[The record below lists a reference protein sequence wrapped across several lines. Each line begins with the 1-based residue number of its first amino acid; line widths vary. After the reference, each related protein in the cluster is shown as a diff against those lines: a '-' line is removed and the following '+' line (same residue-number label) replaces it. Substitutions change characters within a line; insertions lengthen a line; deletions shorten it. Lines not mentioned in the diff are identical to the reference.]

1 MKKRIACLTIAIAII
16 FSLIPSAFAAEYY
29 YANGKQFPNAAF
41 KADGSNPYCQ
51 CSMPVGAG
59 YNHWCCWN
67 YAVAAYKYIWG
78 KRFNRYDTS
87 DNYLRDVPAE
97 KRIATADNL
106 REFFRQAMPGAILR
120 LDNDS
125 NPTAGDNYGHSLVFL
140 GLNSSGNGG
149 YFLEANYDNLGRSRI
164 KNRSWTDIANP
175 SRYIKY
181 IMWPGAPV
189 YNPHQCTS
197 WDSTG
202 HCTDPSCNLS
212 FDFDATMDT
221 AKAGYY
227 TVTKSDG
234 TYPRTGGPY
243 DAATKSAYKLKKGQ
257 EVKVIGLGHNHY
269 GSQWYKIL
277 FNGNT
282 EGYVFSSHLKY
293 SRPLDSTLSINVTW
307 PYEGQTIPK
316 QSHNLMGTVTS
327 NTNRIKTVTGY
338 LDGKK
343 MSTVS
348 VNAMSFNFV
357 KSDIDYA
364 MPFNSISAGRHTIK
378 IVATDTAGGSQSLTR
393 TFYTESSPCEA
404 ASVRTLDES
413 WGCKTVIIECSGAN
427 IRYTTNHGDSGS
439 GSNVV
444 KAYIKDTTTFTITTA
459 KNGYSDRVIERTIE
473 VPQTLAPQ
481 FSTVESYRG
490 TQVTI
495 TSTPGAQIYYYFD
508 GTLHGEYCG
517 PFMVTEEC
525 TVYAYAMK
533 EGMRDSETT
542 SFKIEATK
550 PNTPSVQ
557 LFDSQA
563 KMAVGK
569 TASFRW
575 NTDAKAKEY
584 EVSLFKDGAL
594 VKTETQE
601 SNIYSV
607 VLEKAGT
614 YELSVKAISPIGNS
628 ESSDRVSAIA
638 MAPSTVQFV
647 DDDGSVLA
655 KYTVDYGDCVSKQ
668 NQPSHRGYYFSGW
681 YPSNNYYEIPV
692 TEDIT
697 YRATYTPI
705 EYDVTF
711 YDVSGTKF
719 GDTQKIPYQKSA
731 VAPDYSSKVPEGYVF
746 AGWTVIEAS
755 ENDSACD
762 YTCVDAN
769 LKLQAVVRWANDE
782 LPVYASITSAK
793 LEPEGNKSVY
803 KVNVKL
809 TNWPTGA
816 SNVYVVAALKTQDSN
831 TGAWKTVCAERVLVN
846 LDAGSSQPLTAPIKL
861 YYNGIAKKVEVYAL
875 ERKDDGSTGS
885 AYSQAVSSSVVFSTN
900 YTNWSDWSTTK
911 PESKD
916 GRTIESK
923 TEYRYQDKQTTTS
936 SNSTMSGWTRYDSSW
951 KWSDWGSWS
960 GWSTNYVSSN
970 DSTQVET
977 RTGYHYYYY
986 VCSNCGAHM
995 HGYGRCYTWAGGCG
1009 SSAVY
1014 SSSYHALKAPVPYSS
1029 AKDFHGTGVYYTDN
1043 TGEGRGFAYINSG
1056 SPYYVAP
1063 VTQYRYR
1070 SRSQIWTYYFYR
1082 WTSWS
1087 NWSET
1092 KVSSSSTRNVETRTI
1107 YRFRDE
1113 VPIYDTSAGTE
1124 DTTGTAYHF
1133 TGEIKAEQNLSGKV
1147 ATVMVYQSKNMD
1159 PNQYQMQYVGQ
1170 TTLLDGN
1177 KYDISF
1183 IPIKEPTIESGN
1195 YVVALGIQ
1203 GTTGLLSVDVVEAP
1217 KAEYTVRF
1225 LMDDGG
1231 VISAQTVREG
1241 ENATVPTIPTKTGY
1255 RFIGWSER
1263 STGIFKNV
1271 DIIAQFEEEQYLV
1284 TFIDWVNESI
1294 GFQKYYYGD
1303 TISAPYTPTAEGH
1316 TFKGW
1321 DAILNGNTT
1330 VTDNMVVSAVYD
1342 KQTFTVQFLDA
1353 NGKVYQ
1359 TQQVAYG
1366 ESAVLPDAL
1375 AVEGKVFL
1383 GWSTDV
1389 IWWNVT
1395 ANIDVAPILAYEET
1409 TVAPISNASYTG
1421 NRAFVSGMMYD
1432 LEFTTEDGATIY
1444 YTTDGSEPTRSSNIY
1459 NGAIHLEDTTLV
1471 TAIAVSDGKNDSECV
1486 QVYFVYDDTPV
1497 DADTEDAIVLDTKEI
1512 DVVPNM
1518 SIPLEVEIQY
1528 NPGLIGYSLV
1538 LECDR
1543 SVFYIDAEDE
1553 NRICTPGD
1561 ASKYGSFTVTP
1572 YYESGWK
1579 ITWLSSYPS
1588 TENGILF
1595 TIPLKVGED
1604 AEFGKREVKLG
1615 YMESSAYTETGNSI
1629 SLNRDTVHFAGTDI
1643 SHTHTY
1649 TDAITAPTCTE
1660 QGYTL
1665 HMCFCGDSYTDTY
1678 VDALGHAWDDGVITV
1693 QPTDENAGEKTYT
1706 CTRCGST
1713 RTEVIPATGGYIPCD
1728 GATCPGKAFS
1738 DMPAKGNWAHDPID
1752 WAVSNEITNGT
1763 SASTFSPEEGCT
1775 RAQVVT
1781 FLWRAAGKP
1790 EPVSSA
1796 NPFADVNEGAY
1807 YYNAVLWA
1815 VEKGITNGTSD
1826 TTFSP
1831 DETCTRAQIVTFLWR
1846 YEGEPAPTSIDNPF
1860 TDVKTSAYFGNAVLW
1875 AVENGITN
1883 GTSNTTFSPDDT
1895 CTRAQVVTFLYRN
1908 VLK

>member
-1 MKKRIACLTIAIAII
+1 MRRRQIAFLLALVIIMSLFPVGTANAATYITNRGALSGKNYTKCNSLAKKLDSIFDGNANIYSDSRCTNLVNTKIGSYSVPDNGVTKYVGPYGDAAINSGTSCWI
-16 FSLIPSAFAAEYY
+16 
-29 YANGKQFPNAAF
+29 YANGVYYTLFGECTGNGDAGNHSQKLNVPYGAQASF
-41 KADGSNPYCQ
+41 SNFRSWNVRQ
-51 CSMPVGAG
+51 GVGALIRT
-59 YNHWCCWN
+59 
-67 YAVAAYKYIWG
+67 V
-78 KRFNRYDTS
+78 S
-87 DNYLRDVPAE
+87 
-97 KRIATADNL
+97 
-106 REFFRQAMPGAILR
+106 
-120 LDNDS
+120 
-125 NPTAGDNYGHSLVFL
+125 GHSMIVL
-140 GLNSSGNGG
+140 GYDDSSLTILDGNGDYKG
-149 YFLEANYDNLGRSRI
+149 IVAVRV
-164 KNRSWTDIANP
+164 RSWNEVSLSVA
-175 SRYIKY
+175 YIIQPKTEY
-181 IMWPGAPV
+181 YNSV
-189 YNPHQCTS
+189 YPECSQK

-202 HCTDPSCNLS
+202 HCADPGCNS
-212 FDFDATMDT
+212 QFDFNATLDT

-257 EVKVIGLGHNHY
+257 EVKVVGLGHNHY

-316 QSHNLMGTVTS
+316 ESHNLMGTVTS

-348 VNAMSFNFV
+348 VNAMSFNFI

-439 GSNVV
+439 GTNMV

-563 KMAVGK
+563 KMAVSK

-628 ESSDRVSAIA
+628 ESSDRVSVIA

-719 GDTQKIPYQKSA
+719 GDTQKVPYQKSA
-731 VAPDYSSKVPEGYVF
+731 IAPDYSSKVPEGYAF

-782 LPVYASITSAK
+782 LPVYANITSAK
-793 LEPEGNKSVY
+793 LEPEGKKSVY
-803 KVNVKL
+803 KINVKL

-885 AYSQAVSSSVVFSTN
+885 AYSQAVWSSVVFSTN
-900 YTNWSDWSTTK
+900 YTNWSDWSTIK

-977 RTGYHYYYY
+977 RTGYHY
-986 VCSNCGAHM
+986 
-995 HGYGRCYTWAGGCG
+995 
-1009 SSAVY
+1009 
-1014 SSSYHALKAPVPYSS
+1014 
-1029 AKDFHGTGVYYTDN
+1029 
-1043 TGEGRGFAYINSG
+1043 I
-1056 SPYYVAP
+1056 
-1063 VTQYRYR
+1063 
-1070 SRSQIWTYYFYR
+1070 
-1082 WTSWS
+1082 
-1087 NWSET
+1087 
-1092 KVSSSSTRNVETRTI
+1092 
-1107 YRFRDE
+1107 
-1113 VPIYDTSAGTE
+1113 
-1124 DTTGTAYHF
+1124 
-1133 TGEIKAEQNLSGKV
+1133 
-1147 ATVMVYQSKNMD
+1147 
-1159 PNQYQMQYVGQ
+1159 
-1170 TTLLDGN
+1170 
-1177 KYDISF
+1177 
-1183 IPIKEPTIESGN
+1183 
-1195 YVVALGIQ
+1195 
-1203 GTTGLLSVDVVEAP
+1203 
-1217 KAEYTVRF
+1217 
-1225 LMDDGG
+1225 
-1231 VISAQTVREG
+1231 
-1241 ENATVPTIPTKTGY
+1241 
-1255 RFIGWSER
+1255 
-1263 STGIFKNV
+1263 
-1271 DIIAQFEEEQYLV
+1271 
-1284 TFIDWVNESI
+1284 
-1294 GFQKYYYGD
+1294 
-1303 TISAPYTPTAEGH
+1303 
-1316 TFKGW
+1316 
-1321 DAILNGNTT
+1321 
-1330 VTDNMVVSAVYD
+1330 
-1342 KQTFTVQFLDA
+1342 
-1353 NGKVYQ
+1353 
-1359 TQQVAYG
+1359 
-1366 ESAVLPDAL
+1366 
-1375 AVEGKVFL
+1375 
-1383 GWSTDV
+1383 
-1389 IWWNVT
+1389 
-1395 ANIDVAPILAYEET
+1395 
-1409 TVAPISNASYTG
+1409 
-1421 NRAFVSGMMYD
+1421 
-1432 LEFTTEDGATIY
+1432 
-1444 YTTDGSEPTRSSNIY
+1444 
-1459 NGAIHLEDTTLV
+1459 
-1471 TAIAVSDGKNDSECV
+1471 
-1486 QVYFVYDDTPV
+1486 
-1497 DADTEDAIVLDTKEI
+1497 
-1512 DVVPNM
+1512 M
-1518 SIPLEVEIQY
+1518 S
-1528 NPGLIGYSLV
+1528 
-1538 LECDR
+1538 
-1543 SVFYIDAEDE
+1543 
-1553 NRICTPGD
+1553 
-1561 ASKYGSFTVTP
+1561 
-1572 YYESGWK
+1572 
-1579 ITWLSSYPS
+1579 
-1588 TENGILF
+1588 
-1595 TIPLKVGED
+1595 
-1604 AEFGKREVKLG
+1604 
-1615 YMESSAYTETGNSI
+1615 
-1629 SLNRDTVHFAGTDI
+1629 
-1643 SHTHTY
+1643 
-1649 TDAITAPTCTE
+1649 
-1660 QGYTL
+1660 
-1665 HMCFCGDSYTDTY
+1665 
-1678 VDALGHAWDDGVITV
+1678 
-1693 QPTDENAGEKTYT
+1693 
-1706 CTRCGST
+1706 
-1713 RTEVIPATGGYIPCD
+1713 
-1728 GATCPGKAFS
+1728 
-1738 DMPAKGNWAHDPID
+1738 
-1752 WAVSNEITNGT
+1752 
-1763 SASTFSPEEGCT
+1763 
-1775 RAQVVT
+1775 
-1781 FLWRAAGKP
+1781 
-1790 EPVSSA
+1790 
-1796 NPFADVNEGAY
+1796 
-1807 YYNAVLWA
+1807 
-1815 VEKGITNGTSD
+1815 
-1826 TTFSP
+1826 
-1831 DETCTRAQIVTFLWR
+1831 AQIVAHICTAMADATL
-1846 YEGEPAPTSIDNPF
+1846 GLVAVGAALSTVVPT
-1860 TDVKTSAYFGNAVLW
+1860 TL
-1875 AVENGITN
+1875 
-1883 GTSNTTFSPDDT
+1883 
-1895 CTRAQVVTFLYRN
+1895 
-1908 VLK
+1908 